1 MVHSCPLHRM
11 IHLEV
16 AFNWMHVDLNKWHKV
31 FPRLLLFSPSKIL
44 ARNLDSN
51 GPGYLTSQRSKSSNP
66 KPNLRKKTQHHA
78 NPNVWKR
85 GTCLDLTDI
94 DNRQWPTCIQLSA
107 FLNIREKWTEWRLWY
122 LVENILDITVYY
134 SHQIGWIIILLNKI

>member
-11 IHLEV
+11 IYLEV
-16 AFNWMHVDLNKWHKV
+16 AFNWMHVDLNKWHKL
-31 FPRLLLFSPSKIL
+31 FPHLLLFSPSIIL

-51 GPGYLTSQRSKSSNP
+51 GPPYLPSQRRKSNNP
-66 KPNLRKKTQHHA
+66 KLNQRKKTQNHA
-78 NPNVWKR
+78 NPNVWKL
-85 GTCLDLTDI
+85 GTRLDTH
-94 DNRQWPTCIQLSA
+94 NRQWPTCIQLSA
-107 FLNIREKWTEWRLWY
+107 FLNIREKWTECRLRY

>member
-11 IHLEV
+11 IYFEV
-16 AFNWMHVDLNKWHKV
+16 AFNWMHVDLNKWHKL
-31 FPRLLLFSPSKIL
+31 FPHLLLFSPSIIL

-51 GPGYLTSQRSKSSNP
+51 GPPYLTSQRRKSNNP
-66 KPNLRKKTQHHA
+66 KLNQRKKTQNHA
-78 NPNVWKR
+78 NPNVWKL
-85 GTCLDLTDI
+85 GTRLDTH
-94 DNRQWPTCIQLSA
+94 NRQWPTCIQLSA
-107 FLNIREKWTEWRLWY
+107 FLNIREKWTECRLRY